1 MQPPGDQPDLQPGP
15 PFSALVFPHVKWA
28 DGPFPGLSKF
38 LLGPESQGVSQ
49 DPHSTSR
56 PPTHLPCLSTAHTPP
71 PHLCSGSSF
80 HPEHLPHSPPG
91 ASTLPHPSRTSLH
104 APPQREPLL
113 SPSSA
118 HLEPEPHP
126 PTLAPN
132 SQAVSPRPP
141 PDCECPGAG
150 MLVHRAGTEGAPK
163 LGWCIEKIQRPS
175 WSTHLLAFSGV
186 FHLIEPGAPL
196 HPGAQRGL
204 GSAAPILPVC
214 PSLNKAP

>member
-15 PFSALVFPHVKWA
+15 PFSASVFPHVKWA
-28 DGPFPGLSKF
+28 DGPFPSLLKF
-38 LLGPESQGVSQ
+38 LLGPESQAVSQ
-49 DPHSTSR
+49 DP
-56 PPTHLPCLSTAHTPP
+56 PLDQPATHLPCLSTTHTPP

-104 APPQREPLL
+104 GSPEGASFSAPPQ
-113 SPSSA
+113 
-118 HLEPEPHP
+118 
-126 PTLAPN
+126 PTLSLSRTP
-132 SQAVSPRPP
+132 QPLHQTPRLSHPAPP
-141 PDCECPGAG
+141 PDCERPGAG
-150 MLVHRAGTEGAPK
+150 MQVHRAGTEGAPK
-163 LGWCIEKIQRPS
+163 LGWCVENIQRPS

-204 GSAAPILPVC
+204 GSTAPILPIG